1 MPIPLYTPLSDAWV
15 FQGSTSL
22 PTLVNCSFQVG
33 KQWISLW
40 VSFVLLLLLGNQ
52 AAFHTYIGH
61 LDFLVCK
68 WLVKSFANFP
78 IGSSVFLLVICRI
91 CKKHSSFKPCVGFI
105 CSRYLF
111 PICVFFFFFHSVHQ
125 SIYLVLHQNHS
136 RQTYLNNYWLRL
148 CSLGIRRLKV
158 RYSQI
163 SKDLEN
169 QRKGLDLTQGAKE
182 FPSMSGSMRE
192 RFWIS
197 VLGR

>member
-1 MPIPLYTPLSDAWV
+1 MHE
-15 FQGSTSL
+15 
-22 PTLVNCSFQVG
+22 CSRALHPHKYLLIIAFQVG

-40 VSFVLLLLLGNQ
+40 VSFALLLLLGNQ
-52 AAFHTYIGH
+52 TAFHTYIGH

-78 IGSSVFLLVICRI
+78 IGSSVFLLVICRT
-91 CKKHSSFKPCVGFI
+91 CKKHSSFKPSVGFI

-111 PICVFFFFFHSVHQ
+111 PICVLGFFFFPSVHQ
-125 SIYLVLHQNHS
+125 SIYLVLQQNHS
-136 RQTYLNNYWLRL
+136 GQTSLNNYCLRL

-169 QRKGLDLTQGAKE
+169 QWKGLDLTQGAKE
-182 FPSMSGSMRE
+182 FPSVAGSMRE

>member
-111 PICVFFFFFHSVHQ
+111 PICFFFFFFSFCSSV
-125 SIYLVLHQNHS
+125 YLSSLTPKPQQADVSQQLLAQAVL
-136 RQTYLNNYWLRL
+136 
-148 CSLGIRRLKV
+148 IR
-158 RYSQI
+158 
-163 SKDLEN
+163 D
-169 QRKGLDLTQGAKE
+169 
-182 FPSMSGSMRE
+182 
-192 RFWIS
+192 
-197 VLGR
+197 